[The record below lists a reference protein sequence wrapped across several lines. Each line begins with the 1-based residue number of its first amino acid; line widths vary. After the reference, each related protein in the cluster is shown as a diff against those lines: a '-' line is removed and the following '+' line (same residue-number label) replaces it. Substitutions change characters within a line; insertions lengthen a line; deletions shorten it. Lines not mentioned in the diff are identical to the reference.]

1 MKNIL
6 VLTDFSDNATHAA
19 EYAYQLAVKTK
30 AGLTLCNA
38 FMTPVVVP
46 EMGGGGVWI
55 EDEYNLLSESSK
67 LQLKHLLKRLQRPG
81 EVGTS
86 DGSFQ
91 PEINIL
97 NLPGILSD
105 VIKENIL
112 EEEIELIVLGTHDKD
127 SLGDILL
134 GNEVKEL
141 IEKVNFPLLLVPAAV
156 KYRKIK
162 KIAFAIELQQEDNDV
177 AAVRKLIRFADLLKA
192 DIFLVHIFNGQE
204 EKPVAEA
211 RLNRVLKVVGAKEG
225 YPHLTVEL
233 FDGKNLE
240 KTLDKICQDKKIDML
255 SMVHQQHGFLQRVFG
270 SSHTKNM
277 SDHIDVPLLVIPHEP
292 GCVK

>member
-19 EYAYQLAVKTK
+19 EYAYQLGVKAK
-30 AGLTLCNA
+30 AGLTLCNT
-38 FMTPVVVP
+38 FMAPVIVP

-55 EDEYNLLSESSK
+55 EDEYNLQSESSK
-67 LQLKHLLKRLQRPG
+67 LQLKHLQKRLQRPEG
-81 EVGTS
+81 ADAADVN
-86 DGSFQ
+86 FQ
-91 PEINIL
+91 PVINTVS
-97 NLPGILSD
+97 LPGILAD
-105 VIKENIL
+105 VIVENIL
-112 EEEIELIVLGTHDKD
+112 EEGTELIVLGTHDKD

-156 KYRKIK
+156 NYKKIK

-177 AAVRKLIRFADLLKA
+177 AVVRKLIRFAELLKA
-192 DIFLVHIFNGQE
+192 DIFLVHIFNGQD
-204 EKPVAEA
+204 EKTVAEA
-211 RLNRVLKVVGAKEG
+211 RLNRVLKIVGAKES
-225 YPHLTVEL
+225 YPHLTAEL

-240 KTLDKICQDKKIDML
+240 KTLDKICQDKKIDVL
-255 SMVHQQHGFLQRVFG
+255 SMVHQQHSFLQRVFG